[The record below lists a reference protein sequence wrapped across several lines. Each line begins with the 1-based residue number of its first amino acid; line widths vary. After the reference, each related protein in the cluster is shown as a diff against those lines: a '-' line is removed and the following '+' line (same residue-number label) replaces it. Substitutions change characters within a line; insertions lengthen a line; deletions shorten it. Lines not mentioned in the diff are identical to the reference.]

1 MLNIVYNKDYAEVTD
16 HFYMSGENWKYGDG
30 SRDEAFEEIPAL
42 SDNNIIKDA
51 FSSSKYKE
59 IVDEIFTKKS
69 YVKINN
75 NFANMENGAIFGLR
89 NIDIALDCIK
99 KGLNADTFI
108 YMVIK
113 KEILFFNGKTI
124 GVSDDTIRRN
134 DLKIKK
140 GEVISTY
147 LGKKIYNYNS
157 ELYTSIFDVFKYI
170 LRRIYSLDSLGDL
183 NGVF

>member
-59 IVDEIFTKKS
+59 IVDEIFTKKT
-69 YVKINN
+69 YVEIDNK
-75 NFANMENGAIFGLR
+75 FENMENGAIFALR
-89 NIDIALDCIK
+89 NIDIAIDCVK
-99 KGLNADTFI
+99 KGLGDATFV
-108 YMVIK
+108 YLVLK

-124 GVSDDTIRRN
+124 GVSDATIRRN

-140 GEVISTY
+140 GERISTY
-147 LGKKIYNYNS
+147 LAKKLINYNN
-157 ELYTSIFDVFKYI
+157 ELYTSIFYVYKYI
-170 LRRIYSLDSLGDL
+170 FKRVYSLGD
-183 NGVF
+183 

>member
-16 HFYMSGENWKYGDG
+16 HFYMTGENWKYGDG

-59 IVDEIFTKKS
+59 LVDEIFTKKT
-69 YVKINN
+69 YVEINN
-75 NFANMENGAIFGLR
+75 NFANMENGAIFALR
-89 NIDIALDCIK
+89 NIDIAIDCAK
-99 KGLNADTFI
+99 KGLGDATFV
-108 YMVIK
+108 YLVLK

-124 GVSDDTIRRN
+124 GVSDATIRRN

-140 GEVISTY
+140 GERISTY
-147 LGKKIYNYNS
+147 LAKKLINYNN
-157 ELYTSIFDVFKYI
+157 ELYLSIFHVYKYI
-170 LRRIYSLDSLGDL
+170 LKRAYSLGD
-183 NGVF
+183 